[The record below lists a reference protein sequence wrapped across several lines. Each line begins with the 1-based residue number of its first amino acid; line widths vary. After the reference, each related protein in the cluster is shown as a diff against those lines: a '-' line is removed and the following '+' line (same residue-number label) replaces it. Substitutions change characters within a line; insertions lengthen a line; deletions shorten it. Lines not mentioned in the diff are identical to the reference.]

1 MMAKEFLPGM
11 RKDYG
16 KDSLTKE
23 SVYPDPIMQFEEW
36 FKAAMKSDGDEANVL
51 TLSTLGED
59 QIPEGRIVLLK
70 FYAEDGFTFYTNYTS
85 NKAKQL
91 EKHPYASMTFHW
103 KSQERQVRIKG
114 SISKVPAEISDAY
127 FNERPYGSRIGAW
140 ASPQSQEIPNR
151 NYLEDRVE
159 EIQNKFENQ
168 TEIPRPDFWG
178 GYLLTPVR
186 LEFWQGRPSRL
197 HDRIV
202 YDLEDGQWV
211 TKRLAP

>member
-1 MMAKEFLPGM
+1 MAKEFLPGM

-23 SVYPDPIMQFEEW
+23 SVHQDPMMQFEAW
-36 FKAAMKSDGDEANVL
+36 FKDAMKSDGDEANVL

-151 NYLEDRVE
+151 DFLEDRVE
-159 EIQNKFENQ
+159 EIQYKFENQ
-168 TEIPRPDFWG
+168 NEIPRPEFWG
-178 GYLLTPVR
+178 GYLLTPVKI
-186 LEFWQGRPSRL
+186 EFWQGRPSRL

-202 YDLEDGQWV
+202 YDLVDGKWV

>member
-1 MMAKEFLPGM
+1 MAKEFLPGM

-23 SVYPDPIMQFEEW
+23 SVHQDPMMQFEAW
-36 FKAAMKSDGDEANVL
+36 FKDAMKSDGDEANVL

-151 NYLEDRVE
+151 DFLEDRVE
-159 EIQNKFENQ
+159 EIQYKFENQ
-168 TEIPRPDFWG
+168 NEIPRPEFWG
-178 GYLLTPVR
+178 GYLLTPVKI
-186 LEFWQGRPSRL
+186 EFWQGRPSRL

-202 YDLEDGQWV
+202 YDLVDGQWV

>member
-1 MMAKEFLPGM
+1 MAKEFLPGM

-16 KDSLTKE
+16 KDSLTKQ
-23 SVYPDPIMQFEEW
+23 SVHPDPMMQFEEW

-85 NKAKQL
+85 SKAKQL

-114 SISKVPAEISDAY
+114 TITKVPGEISDAY

-151 NYLEDRVE
+151 DFLEDRVE
-159 EIQNKFENQ
+159 EIQSKFENQ
-168 TEIPRPDFWG
+168 SDIPRPEFWG
-178 GYLLTPVR
+178 GYLLTPVKI
-186 LEFWQGRPSRL
+186 EFWQGRPSRL

-202 YDLEDGQWV
+202 YDLVDGQWV

>member
-1 MMAKEFLPGM
+1 MAKEFLPGM

-23 SVYPDPIMQFEEW
+23 SVHSDPMMQFEDW
-36 FKAAMKSDGDEANVL
+36 FKDAMKSDGEEANVL

-114 SISKVPAEISDAY
+114 SITRVPDEVSDAY

-151 NYLEDRVE
+151 AFLEDRVDE
-159 EIQNKFENQ
+159 VQDKFENQ
-168 TEIPRPDFWG
+168 NDIPRPEFWG

-186 LEFWQGRPSRL
+186 IEFWQGRPSRL

-202 YDLEDGQWV
+202 YDLVDGQWS

>member
-1 MMAKEFLPGM
+1 MAKEFLPGM

-23 SVYPDPIMQFEEW
+23 SVHQDPMMQFEAW
-36 FKAAMKSDGDEANVL
+36 FKDAMKSDGDEANVL

-151 NYLEDRVE
+151 DFLEDRVE
-159 EIQNKFENQ
+159 EIQDKFENQ
-168 TEIPRPDFWG
+168 NEIPRPEFWG
-178 GYLLTPVR
+178 GYLLTPVKI
-186 LEFWQGRPSRL
+186 EFWQGRPSRL

-202 YDLEDGQWV
+202 YDLVDGQWV

>member
-1 MMAKEFLPGM
+1 MAKEFLPGM

-23 SVYPDPIMQFEEW
+23 SVHQDPMMQFEAW
-36 FKAAMKSDGDEANVL
+36 FKDAMKSDGDEANVL

-151 NYLEDRVE
+151 DFLEDRVE
-159 EIQNKFENQ
+159 EIQDKFENQ
-168 TEIPRPDFWG
+168 NEIPRPEFWG
-178 GYLLTPVR
+178 GYLLTPVKI
-186 LEFWQGRPSRL
+186 EFWQGRPSRL

-202 YDLEDGQWV
+202 YDLMDGQWV

>member
-1 MMAKEFLPGM
+1 MNKDVLHSM

-16 KDSLTKE
+16 KDALNE
-23 SVYPDPIMQFEEW
+23 EHIHADPMIQFEEW
-36 FKAAMKSDGDEANVL
+36 FKTAMKSDGEEANVL

-70 FYAEDGFTFYTNYTS
+70 FYAEDGFTFYTNYES
-85 NKAKQL
+85 AKAKQL
-91 EKHPYASMTFHW
+91 KKHPYASMTFYW
-103 KSQERQVRIKG
+103 KSQERQVRVKG

-127 FNERPYGSRIGAW
+127 FSERPLGSRLGAW

-151 NYLEDRVE
+151 EFLDERVE
-159 EIQNKFENQ
+159 DIQQKFENKN
-168 TEIPRPDFWG
+168 EIPRPAYWG
-178 GYLLTPVR
+178 GYLLTPVKI
-186 LEFWQGRPSRL
+186 EFWQGRPSRL

-202 YDLEDGQWV
+202 YEQVGGQWV

>member
-1 MMAKEFLPGM
+1 MAKEFLPGM

-16 KDSLTKE
+16 KDSLTKQ
-23 SVYPDPIMQFEEW
+23 SVNPDPMLQFEEW

-114 SISKVPAEISDAY
+114 SISKVPAEVSDAY

-151 NYLEDRVE
+151 AYLEDLVE
-159 EIQNKFENQ
+159 DVQGKFENAN
-168 TEIPRPDFWG
+168 TIPRPEFWG
-178 GYLLTPVR
+178 GYLLTPIR
-186 LEFWQGRPSRL
+186 IEFWQGRPSRL

-202 YDLEDGQWV
+202 YDLVDGQWV

>member
-1 MMAKEFLPGM
+1 MAKEFLPGM

-16 KDSLTKE
+16 KDILTKE
-23 SVYPDPIMQFEEW
+23 SVHPDPLMQFEEW
-36 FKAAMKSDGDEANVL
+36 FKVAMKSDGDEANVL

-70 FYAEDGFTFYTNYTS
+70 FYAEDGFTFYTNYNS
-85 NKAKQL
+85 SKARQL

-103 KSQERQVRIKG
+103 RSQERQVRIKG
-114 SISKVPAEISDAY
+114 KVSKVDPLISDEY
-127 FNERPYGSRIGAW
+127 FKERPLGSRIGAW

-151 NYLEDRVE
+151 EFLDERVSEIKDR
-159 EIQNKFENQ
+159 FSEN
-168 TEIPRPDFWG
+168 ENIPRPDFWG
-178 GYLLTPVR
+178 GYLLSPTR

-202 YDLEDGQWV
+202 YDLVDGQWQIR
-211 TKRLAP
+211 RLAP